1 MVAMGIQQNKDD
13 NKMNMTD
20 KNNKNFLSGFIA
32 IVGPPNV
39 GKSTL
44 LNRILGSKVAIVS
57 PKPQTT
63 RNRLMGIY
71 HGDGYQMAFMDTP
84 GIHSTKTLLHK
95 SMVSSAIE
103 SISEVDIIMVV
114 IDIFKPDDNEISIIL
129 SALKK
134 TVKKPVILIVNKI
147 DAAPKEKIIKTL
159 DYYGKKD
166 LFDSI
171 IPVSAL
177 KGDGIEIVIEE
188 LRKRLKPGPQFF
200 PKDMITDQSEPFLV
214 SEIIREKIYLNT
226 KNELPYSAAVTVDQ
240 VQEDPDKALLKISAV
255 IHVESQSQKAIIVG
269 HGGTKIKEIGTA
281 SRLELEKIFGI
292 KVFLDLYARVEKKWS
307 RDTKALIRLGY

>member
-1 MVAMGIQQNKDD
+1 MPDSNTKE
-13 NKMNMTD
+13 
-20 KNNKNFLSGFIA
+20 FLSGFVA

-44 LNRILGSKVAIVS
+44 LNRILGTKVSIVS

-71 HGDGYQMAFMDTP
+71 HGSGYQMAFMDTP

-114 IDIFKPDDNEISIIL
+114 IEISRPDDNETSIIL

-134 TVKKPVILIVNKI
+134 MVKKPVILALNKI
-147 DAAPKEKIIKTL
+147 DTASKEKILRTL
-159 DYYGKKD
+159 DHYGKEA

-177 KGDGIEIVIEE
+177 KGDGIEILIEE
-188 LRKRLKPGPQFF
+188 LRRRLNPGPEFF
-200 PKDMITDQSEPFLV
+200 PKDMITDQPETFLV

-226 KNELPYSAAVTVDQ
+226 RNELPYSAAVTVEQ
-240 VQEDPDKALLKISAV
+240 MEESPDKDLLKISAV

-269 HGGTKIKEIGTA
+269 HGGSKIKEIGTA
-281 SRLELEKIFGI
+281 ARMDLEKFFGT
-292 KVFLDLYARVEKKWS
+292 KVFLDLYARVEKNWS
-307 RDTKALIRLGY
+307 RDTRALRRLGY

>member
-1 MVAMGIQQNKDD
+1 MVKSDSND
-13 NKMNMTD
+13 
-20 KNNKNFLSGFIA
+20 KNFLSGFIA

-95 SMVSSAIE
+95 SMVTSAVE

-114 IDIFKPDDNEISIIL
+114 IEISKQDNNDISTIFT
-129 SALKK
+129 ALKK
-134 TVKKPVILIVNKI
+134 VVKKPVILVVNKI
-147 DAAPKEKIIKTL
+147 DTVSRENILKTL
-159 DYYGKKD
+159 DHFGKIN
-166 LFDSI
+166 LFDAI

-177 KGDGIEIVIEE
+177 KGDGIQTLIEE
-188 LRKRLKPGPQFF
+188 LKKRLKTGPEFF
-200 PKDMITDQSEPFLV
+200 PRDMITDQSETFLV
-214 SEIIREKIYLNT
+214 SEIIREKIYLHT
-226 KNELPYSAAVTVDQ
+226 KHELPYSAAVTIDQ
-240 VQEDPDKALLKISAV
+240 IQEVPDRELLSISAV
-255 IHVESQSQKAIIVG
+255 IHMESQSQKAIILG
-269 HGGTKIKEIGTA
+269 RGGAKIKEIGTA
-281 SRLELEKIFGI
+281 ARLELEKIFGT
-292 KVFLDLYARVEKKWS
+292 KVFLDLYARVEKNWS
-307 RDTKALIRLGY
+307 RDTRALRRLGY